1 MNRIIFIEK
10 NKPDGRKNMKDI
22 FATIWLFVKSLRYV
36 RIILLANAQLN
47 SFQVLFVASFYDC
60 ILNKEQYKSMG

>member
-1 MNRIIFIEK
+1 
-10 NKPDGRKNMKDI
+10 MKDI

-36 RIILLANAQLN
+36 RIILLANAQFN

-60 ILNKEQYKSMG
+60 ILNKEQYKSTG